1 MFAIERL
8 GYKAVLSNDPEE
20 IKAADKVIFPG

>member
-20 IKAADKVIFPG
+20 IKAADKVIFLE

>member
-8 GYKAVLSNDPEE
+8 GYKAILSNDPAE
-20 IKAADKVIFPG
+20 IKAADKVIFPV